1 MNPHIKWNTFS
12 IRLASPRSL
21 TARDFLSVCPAENL
35 CKNDRFFCCCFVVD
49 QTHSECQETHWKR
62 ERENTHKCENS
73 NNKTSQIDICANRS
87 QINYYY
93 VIFNDLLS
101 LNQINEWEW
110 SDFGWSVFDCII
122 IYMNVYIRVCMRFMA
137 SNQCMH
143 IVFRWKYRYSITQF
157 MLWCRMCKMCARYVK
172 RDIRSWFSQQFY
184 TFSLVVHSKR
194 QFGILAENWP
204 FFHLSFGFFTFFV
217 PYFSSSLSLDR
228 CTANFFMW
236 CHFWRLMLICWRF

>member
-122 IYMNVYIRVCMRFMA
+122 IYIWMYIFACVCDSWHRTNVCILY
-137 SNQCMH
+137 SGENTG
-143 IVFRWKYRYSITQF
+143 IVLHSLCCDVACVKCVLV
-157 MLWCRMCKMCARYVK
+157 MLNVISEV
-172 RDIRSWFSQQFY
+172 DSVSSF
-184 TFSLVVHSKR
+184 TH
-194 QFGILAENWP
+194 
-204 FFHLSFGFFTFFV
+204 FH
-217 PYFSSSLSLDR
+217 
-228 CTANFFMW
+228 W
-236 CHFWRLMLICWRF
+236 